1 MSARAR
7 LSFFVLDVS
16 AVLLILLGFLAA
28 VSGLCLVKPE
38 VVEKATL
45 GLFSSYAVCLRL
57 HLGWIALITIVVAV
71 IHGVAGLDVWLLR
84 MGRDVAVAVDGGR
97 RGGCLVYIHLYGIN
111 SGSRQA
117 VACGEGGLQ
126 EDN

>member
-1 MSARAR
+1 MYMSARAR

-84 MGRDVAVAVDGGR
+84 MGRDWPWLWTAGAVVAVWFI
-97 RGGCLVYIHLYGIN
+97 YIYM
-111 SGSRQA
+111 A
-117 VACGEGGLQ
+117 
-126 EDN
+126 

>member
-45 GLFSSYAVCLRL
+45 GLFSSYAVCSRL
-57 HLGWIALITIVVAV
+57 HLGWTALVTIAVAV

-84 MGRDVAVAVDGGR
+84 MSRDWPWLWTAGAVVAVWFI
-97 RGGCLVYIHLYGIN
+97 YIYM
-111 SGSRQA
+111 A
-117 VACGEGGLQ
+117 
-126 EDN
+126 

>member
-1 MSARAR
+1 MSAKAR

-38 VVEKATL
+38 VVERATL
-45 GLFSSYAVCLRL
+45 GLFSSYAVCSRL
-57 HLGWIALITIVVAV
+57 HLGWTALITIVVAV

-84 MGRDVAVAVDGGR
+84 MGRNWPWLWAAGAVVAVWFI
-97 RGGCLVYIHLYGIN
+97 YIYM
-111 SGSRQA
+111 A
-117 VACGEGGLQ
+117 
-126 EDN
+126 